1 VSVIDKAL
9 DSYLKKYSVGAVVG
23 VAVSGGADSLCLA
36 LHLAE
41 ISQKYRFIVKA
52 VTVDHQLRPES
63 ADEAKYVHEVLE
75 KVGISHD
82 VLVWQGK
89 KPTTRLEE
97 KAREKR
103 YELLEEWC
111 RENGISHLFLGHHA
125 GDQAETFW
133 ARLTRGSGLDG
144 LAGMGECVQRNDI
157 FLCRPLLALDKKVFE
172 EVLRMKGI
180 SWAEDSMNADES
192 YERVR
197 WRNRQNQFDNYG
209 LTTLVLGRSMK
220 RLQRVREAVDFYV
233 GRFFDTLVDIMPEGY
248 ALVQMQAFLQVP
260 AEIRLRVLEK
270 TIKAINPNAAVI
282 SLDGLEKW
290 FEQMPKKATL
300 GGCVLTVQKG
310 LLFVSREASRMAK
323 AVIIPENKITHW
335 DRFMVLSSCPVHLS
349 VGNKDKT
356 LPVDVRGSIPSV
368 SEDVS
373 IKFMCGM
380 QKELEKR
387 FALDYKKRKQNI
399 VIFLFKRCK

>member
-1 VSVIDKAL
+1 MSVIDKAL
-9 DSYLKKYSVGAVVG
+9 DSYLKKHPVGAVVG

-36 LHLAE
+36 IHLAE
-41 ISQKYRFIVKA
+41 ISQKYHFILKA

-63 ADEAKYVHEVLE
+63 ADEATFVHSVLA
-75 KVGISHD
+75 KVGVAHD
-82 VLVWQGK
+82 ILVWRGK

-111 RENGISHLFLGHHA
+111 REKGISYLFLGHHA

-144 LAGMGECVQRNDI
+144 LAGMGECVRRNDV

-172 EVLRMKGI
+172 ADLRARHVQ
-180 SWAEDSMNADES
+180 WAEDSMNADEN

-197 WRNRQNQFDNYG
+197 WRNRQKQFDDYG
-209 LTTLVLGRSMK
+209 LTTAVLGRSMK

-233 GRFFDTLVDIMPEGY
+233 CRFFDTLADIMPEGY
-248 ALVQMQAFLQVP
+248 ALIQMQAFLQVP

-270 TIKAINPNAAVI
+270 TIKVINPSVAVI

-290 FEQMPKKATL
+290 LEQLPKKSTL
-300 GGCVLTVQKG
+300 GGCVLTIQKG
-310 LLFVSREASRMAK
+310 VLFVSREASRMEK
-323 AVIIPENKITHW
+323 SIAVPENKITHW
-335 DRFMVLSSCPVHLS
+335 DRFMVLSSCPFQLT

-356 LPVDVRGSIPSV
+356 LPIDVRASIPSV
-368 SEDVS
+368 AEDIS
-373 IKFMCGM
+373 MKFMCGT

-387 FALDYKKRKQNI
+387 FALDYKKKKL
-399 VIFLFKRCK
+399 VLFMFKRKK

>member
-1 VSVIDKAL
+1 MSVIDKAL
-9 DSYLKKYSVGAVVG
+9 DSYLKKHPVGAVVG

-36 LHLAE
+36 IHLAQL
-41 ISQKYRFIVKA
+41 SQKHHFVLKA

-63 ADEAKYVHEVLE
+63 ADEAKYVHDVLA
-75 KVGISHD
+75 KVGVAHD
-82 VLVWQGK
+82 ILVWRGK

-111 RENGISHLFLGHHA
+111 REKGISYLFLGHHA

-144 LAGMGECVQRNDI
+144 LAGMGECVRRNDV
-157 FLCRPLLALDKKVFE
+157 FLCRPLLVLDKKVFE
-172 EVLRMKGI
+172 ADLQARHVQ
-180 SWAEDSMNADES
+180 WAEDSMNTDDS

-197 WRNRQNQFDNYG
+197 WRNRQKQFDDYG
-209 LTTLVLGRSMK
+209 LTTAVLGRSMK

-233 GRFFDTLVDIMPEGY
+233 CRFFDTLADIMPEGY
-248 ALVQMQAFLQVP
+248 ALIQMQAFLQVP

-270 TIKAINPNAAVI
+270 TIKVINPSVAVI

-290 FEQMPKKATL
+290 LEQLPKKATL
-300 GGCVLTVQKG
+300 GGCVLTIQKG
-310 LLFVSREASRMAK
+310 VLFVSREASRMEK
-323 AVIIPENKITHW
+323 PVVVPKNKITHW
-335 DRFMVLSSCPVHLS
+335 DRFMVLSSCPFQLT

-356 LPVDVRGSIPSV
+356 LPIDVRASIPSV
-368 SEDVS
+368 AEDIS
-373 IKFMCGM
+373 IKFMCGT

-387 FALDYKKRKQNI
+387 FALDYKKKKL
-399 VIFLFKRCK
+399 VLFMFKRKK

>member
-1 VSVIDKAL
+1 MSVIDEAL
-9 DSYLKKYSVGAVVG
+9 DSYLKKHPVGAVVG

-36 LHLAE
+36 IHLAQLG
-41 ISQKYRFIVKA
+41 QKYHFILKA

-63 ADEAKYVHEVLE
+63 ADEAKYVHEVLA
-75 KVGISHD
+75 KVGVEHD
-82 VLVWQGK
+82 ILVWRGK

-144 LAGMGECVQRNDI
+144 LAGMGECVRRNDLW
-157 FLCRPLLALDKKVFE
+157 LCRPLLVLDKKVFE

-180 SWAEDSMNADES
+180 SWAEDSMNADDS

-197 WRNRQNQFDNYG
+197 WRNRQKQFDDYG
-209 LTTLVLGRSMK
+209 LTTAVVGRSMK

-233 GRFFDTLVDIMPEGY
+233 GRFFDTLADIMPEGY
-248 ALVQMQAFLQVP
+248 ALIQLQAFLQVP

-270 TIKAINPNAAVI
+270 TIKVINPSVAVI

-290 FEQMPKKATL
+290 LEQMPKKSTL
-300 GGCVLTVQKG
+300 GGCVLTIQKG
-310 LLFVSREASRMAK
+310 VLFVSREASRMAK
-323 AVIIPENKITHW
+323 PVVIPENKITHW
-335 DRFMVLSSCPVHLS
+335 DRFMVLSSCPIQLV

-356 LPVDVRGSIPSV
+356 LPVDVRASIPSV
-368 SEDVS
+368 SDDVS
-373 IKFMCGM
+373 MKFMCGT

-387 FALDYKKRKQNI
+387 FALDYKKKKI
-399 VIFLFKRCK
+399 VFFMFKRKK

>member
-1 VSVIDKAL
+1 MSVIDKAL
-9 DSYLKKYSVGAVVG
+9 DSYLKKHSVGAVVG

-36 LHLAE
+36 IHLAE
-41 ISQKYRFIVKA
+41 ISQKYRFVVKA

-63 ADEAKYVHEVLE
+63 ADEAKFVHEVLE

-82 VLVWQGK
+82 ILVWRGK

-111 RENGISHLFLGHHA
+111 REKGISHLFLGHHA

-144 LAGMGECVQRNDI
+144 LAGMGECVRRNDLW
-157 FLCRPLLALDKKVFE
+157 LCRPLLALDKKVFE
-172 EVLRMKGI
+172 ADLRARHVQ
-180 SWAEDSMNADES
+180 WAEDSMNTDDS

-197 WRNRQNQFDNYG
+197 WRNRQKQFDDYG
-209 LTTLVLGRSMK
+209 LTTAVVGRSMK

-233 GRFFDTLVDIMPEGY
+233 CRFFDTLVDIMPEGY
-248 ALVQMQAFLQVP
+248 ALIQMQAFLQVP

-270 TIKAINPNAAVI
+270 TIKVINPSVAVI

-290 FEQMPKKATL
+290 LEQMPKKATL
-300 GGCVLTVQKG
+300 GGCVLTIQKG
-310 LLFVSREASRMAK
+310 VLFVSREASRMEK
-323 AVIIPENKITHW
+323 SIAVPENKITHW
-335 DRFMVLSSCPVHLS
+335 DRFMVLSSCPFQLT

-356 LPVDVRGSIPSV
+356 LPIDVRASIPSV
-368 SEDVS
+368 AEDIS
-373 IKFMCGM
+373 IKFMCGT

-387 FALDYKKRKQNI
+387 FALDYKKKKL
-399 VIFLFKRCK
+399 VLFMFKRKK

>member
-1 VSVIDKAL
+1 MSVIDKAL
-9 DSYLKKYSVGAVVG
+9 DSYLKKHPVGAVVG

-36 LHLAE
+36 IHLAQLA
-41 ISQKYRFIVKA
+41 QKHRFVLKA

-63 ADEAKYVHEVLE
+63 ADEAKFVHEVLA
-75 KVGISHD
+75 KVGVAHD
-82 VLVWQGK
+82 ILVWRGK

-111 RENGISHLFLGHHA
+111 REKGISYLFLGHHA

-144 LAGMGECVQRNDI
+144 LAGMGECVRRNDV

-172 EVLRMKGI
+172 ADLRARHVQ
-180 SWAEDSMNADES
+180 WAEDSMNTDDS

-197 WRNRQNQFDNYG
+197 WRNRQKQFDDYG
-209 LTTLVLGRSMK
+209 LTTAVVGRSMK

-233 GRFFDTLVDIMPEGY
+233 CRFFDTLADIMPEGY
-248 ALVQMQAFLQVP
+248 ALTQMQAFLQVP

-270 TIKAINPNAAVI
+270 TIKVINPSVAVI

-290 FEQMPKKATL
+290 LEQMPKKATL
-300 GGCVLTVQKG
+300 GGCVLTIQKG
-310 LLFVSREASRMAK
+310 VLFVSREASRMEK
-323 AVIIPENKITHW
+323 SIAVPKNKITHW
-335 DRFMVLSSCPVHLS
+335 DRFMVLSSCPFPLVLFLPAAKASSPEMPGRICVTVAVAGEFPEVACMNVLS
-349 VGNKDKT
+349 FCQRSKS
-356 LPVDVRGSIPSV
+356 SIA
-368 SEDVS
+368 
-373 IKFMCGM
+373 
-380 QKELEKR
+380 
-387 FALDYKKRKQNI
+387 FAWDSYSLMR
-399 VIFLFKRCK
+399 

>member
-1 VSVIDKAL
+1 MSVIDEAL
-9 DSYLKKYSVGAVVG
+9 DSYLKKHPVGAVVG

-36 LHLAE
+36 IHLAQLG
-41 ISQKYRFIVKA
+41 QKYHFILKA

-63 ADEAKYVHEVLE
+63 ADEAKYVHEVLA
-75 KVGISHD
+75 KVGVEHD
-82 VLVWQGK
+82 ILVWRGK

-144 LAGMGECVQRNDI
+144 LAGMGECVRRNDLW
-157 FLCRPLLALDKKVFE
+157 LCRPLLVLDKKVFE

-180 SWAEDSMNADES
+180 SWAEDSMNADDS

-197 WRNRQNQFDNYG
+197 WRNRQKQFDDYG
-209 LTTLVLGRSMK
+209 LTTAVVGRSMK

-233 GRFFDTLVDIMPEGY
+233 GRFFDTLADIMPEGY
-248 ALVQMQAFLQVP
+248 DLIQLQAFLQVP

-270 TIKAINPNAAVI
+270 TIKVINPSVAVI

-290 FEQMPKKATL
+290 LEQMPKKSTL
-300 GGCVLTVQKG
+300 GGCVLTIQKG
-310 LLFVSREASRMAK
+310 VLFVSREASRMAK
-323 AVIIPENKITHW
+323 PVVIPENKITHW
-335 DRFMVLSSCPVHLS
+335 DRFMVLSSCPIQLV

-356 LPVDVRGSIPSV
+356 LPVDVRASIPSV
-368 SEDVS
+368 SDDVS
-373 IKFMCGM
+373 MKFMCGT

-387 FALDYKKRKQNI
+387 FALDYKKKKI
-399 VIFLFKRCK
+399 VFFMFKRKK

>member
-1 VSVIDKAL
+1 MSVIDKAL
-9 DSYLKKYSVGAVVG
+9 DSYLKKHPVGAVVG

-36 LHLAE
+36 IHLAQLG
-41 ISQKYRFIVKA
+41 QKYHFVLKA

-63 ADEAKYVHEVLE
+63 ADEAKFVHAVLA
-75 KVGISHD
+75 KVGVAHD
-82 VLVWQGK
+82 ILVWRGK

-111 RENGISHLFLGHHA
+111 REKGISYLFLGHHA

-144 LAGMGECVQRNDI
+144 LAGMGECVRRNDLW
-157 FLCRPLLALDKKVFE
+157 LCRPLLALDKKVFE
-172 EVLRMKGI
+172 ADLQARHVQ
-180 SWAEDSMNADES
+180 WAEDSMNADDS

-197 WRNRQNQFDNYG
+197 WRNRQKQFDDYG
-209 LTTLVLGRSMK
+209 LTTAVLGRSMK

-233 GRFFDTLVDIMPEGY
+233 CRFFDTLADIMPEGY
-248 ALVQMQAFLQVP
+248 ALTQMQAFLQVP

-270 TIKAINPNAAVI
+270 TIKVINPSVAVI

-290 FEQMPKKATL
+290 LEQMPKKATL
-300 GGCVLTVQKG
+300 GGCVLTIQKG
-310 LLFVSREASRMAK
+310 VLFVSREASRMEK
-323 AVIIPENKITHW
+323 SIAVPKNKITHW
-335 DRFMVLSSCPVHLS
+335 DRFMVLSSCPFQLT

-356 LPVDVRGSIPSV
+356 LPIDVRASIPSV
-368 SEDVS
+368 AEDIS
-373 IKFMCGM
+373 IKFMCGT

-387 FALDYKKRKQNI
+387 FALDYKKKKI
-399 VIFLFKRCK
+399 VIFLFKRKK